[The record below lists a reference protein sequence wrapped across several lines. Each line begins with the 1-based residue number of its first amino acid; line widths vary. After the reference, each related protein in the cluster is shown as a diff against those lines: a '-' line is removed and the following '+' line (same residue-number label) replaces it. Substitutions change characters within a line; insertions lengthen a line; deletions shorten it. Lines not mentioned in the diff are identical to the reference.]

1 MQLIAEKREIFGK
14 KVKALRA
21 AGRIPVEL
29 YGHGSENAHLTV
41 PAKELLRLLKSEGHS
56 SLVDLVVDGKPQ
68 RVLMQ
73 DVQTSVHDDAVVHV
87 DFYAIRKGEKITTH
101 VPVSFI
107 GESPAV
113 KAEGGVL
120 NKNLHEIEVEALPDD
135 LPHEIEVDLS
145 VLAVLDSSIHVKDLK
160 TLKGV
165 EFKIDLET
173 VIVSVSPP
181 RVIEEAPVV
190 AEAVDEV
197 KVEGDEKKAARDAK
211 KEGGDVEKKKEKA
224 A

>member
-1 MQLIAEKREIFGK
+1 MQLIAEKREITGK
-14 KVKALRA
+14 KVSALRA
-21 AGRIPVEL
+21 AGHIPAEL
-29 YGHGSENAHLTV
+29 YGHGSENVHITV
-41 PAKELLRLLKSEGHS
+41 PAKDLLRLIKSEGHS
-56 SLVDLVVDGKPQ
+56 SLVDLVMDGKPQ

-73 DVQTSVHDDAVVHV
+73 DVQTSVHDDAVIHV

-101 VPVSFI
+101 VPISFV
-107 GESPAV
+107 GESSAV

-145 VLAVLDSSIHVKDLK
+145 VLAALDTSIYVKDLK
-160 TLKGV
+160 AAKGV
-165 EFKIDLET
+165 EFKIDPET

-181 RVIEEAPVV
+181 RVAEEAP
-190 AEAVDEV
+190 AATEAAGEV

-211 KEGGDVEKKKEKA
+211 KEGEEKA
-224 A
+224 GE